1 MTDAIMITT
10 PRNQRYLLFLAAVVA
25 FSSVPIHL
33 WNITVYHTDDP
44 AARAAAERVTAQI
57 CRSFPPAA
65 RAQLML
71 SENPH
76 TRALAQRCAPHWLS
90 I

>member
-1 MTDAIMITT
+1 MIKT
-10 PRNQRYLLFLAAVVA
+10 PRNRRYLLFLMAVVA
-25 FSSVPIHL
+25 LSGAPTPHL
-33 WNITVYHTDDP
+33 WNITVYVYHADDP
-44 AARAAAERVTAQI
+44 AARAAAERVTGQI
-57 CRSFPPAA
+57 CRSFPPAD

-76 TRALAQRCAPHWLS
+76 TRALAQRCDPHWLS